1 MLFHFKNND
10 PFFTSMFAFLFY
22 FGISQVRYRKSDTLI
37 FEFASPKSRNCEPV
51 FQFFT
56 QGIDYG
62 KTFNPCLD
70 IVGISRLGIRQGQVF
85 VLTAPIA
92 ENAITFVRTLV
103 DNQR

>member
-1 MLFHFKNND
+1 MLFHFQKKRY
-10 PFFTSMFAFLFY
+10 AFRKYVCFLLFY
-22 FGISQVRYRKSDTLI
+22 FGISQIGYRKLDTLI
-37 FEFASPKSRNCEPV
+37 FEFASPESRKCELV

-70 IVGISRLGIRQGQVF
+70 IIGISHLGIRRGQVF

-92 ENAITFVRTLV
+92 ENSIAFVRTLV
-103 DNQR
+103 DN

>member
-1 MLFHFKNND
+1 MLFHFKKD
-10 PFFTSMFAFLFY
+10 PFFASMFAFLF
-22 FGISQVRYRKSDTLI
+22 FGISQIGYRKLDALI
-37 FEFASPKSRNCEPV
+37 FDFASPESRNCELV

-70 IVGISRLGIRQGQVF
+70 IVSISRLGIHRGQVF

-92 ENAITFVRTLV
+92 ENAIAFVRTLV
-103 DNQR
+103 DN